1 MSKLIVYLLIIL
13 EVFLAVNGTNM
24 RLSRMN
30 LRKNLA
36 RNLLEREQI
45 YYNYLQKGFWDKI
58 KNLASKLAGKAYNA
72 LDSYL
77 SN

>member
-1 MSKLIVYLLIIL
+1 MSKLLVYLLIIL
-13 EVFLAVNGTNM
+13 EVFLAVNSTNM
-24 RLSRMN
+24 RLNRMN

-58 KNLASKLAGKAYNA
+58 KSLASKLANKAYNA
-72 LDSYL
+72 LDNYL
-77 SN
+77 SK